1 MIHIILLYALL
12 DLTYYTE
19 EFLHI
24 LFERIQASANIKT
37 YDIESNGSIERYIDE
52 QKSFG
57 GPGYHRSSDQIY
69 YEWLSDGVL
78 RSKMENHI
86 IIIESIGYPPL
97 LIDPFGQYDQ

>member
-37 YDIESNGSIERYIDE
+37 YDIESNGSIERSKHDVVMSIEQSFLSGSKIYIKNCNTLD
-52 QKSFG
+52 S
-57 GPGYHRSSDQIY
+57 
-69 YEWLSDGVL
+69 LL
-78 RSKMENHI
+78 
-86 IIIESIGYPPL
+86 YPL
-97 LIDPFGQYDQ
+97 AQWKATS